1 MSDQKKSAPSGP
13 LEVASPIINSPFY
26 EPKYHWQIRKGE
38 PPLKAEGRRPASY
51 YFRVPEHAE
60 RGRRQNREQDLFGE
74 ADIGQ
79 EEELALVNLL
89 RQRVAT
95 WRSGELTGREYDGV
109 SPVTRELLAL
119 WRSEGRMQ
127 RLFFAQIEAAETIIF
142 LTEAAAPYRK
152 DIPKVPTDEPG
163 AEAKAQGFY
172 AFTRYACKMATGTGK
187 TTVMGMLAAWSIL
200 NRVATPTDD
209 RFTDTVLIVCPNV
222 TIRERLQELDPAR
235 GDLSL
240 YRTRQLVPPHRME
253 ELRRGEVM
261 IANWHR
267 LAKQETNSVNGQSAK
282 VVKTGEQL
290 EVVKNAGKK
299 NETREIRYF
308 ESDTAW
314 FKRIRQELGS
324 GRGRASHWLIFNDEA
339 HHAYRRGDRVTDE
352 ADLEEDKKLA
362 DKNAREATIWIEGL
376 DRINKLAGGR
386 RKGIRFCVDL
396 SATPFYIQGS
406 GNEVGRPFP
415 WVVSDFGLLDA
426 IESGLVKIPQLP
438 SRDATGAEEA
448 AYFNIWRWVQQKALQ
463 DGYGTQITPEIVM
476 TYASAPINLLAQEW
490 HQRFQEWER
499 FSKKQHK
506 HPVPPVF
513 IVVCRDT
520 RVAKAVYDWLA
531 EGEGGHGEAPSWFRN
546 QPGEEVTVRIDSRV
560 VEDIE
565 EGGTKDET
573 RRLRFILDT
582 VGKSEWPG
590 SKVPEE
596 WSELVRKHNDKVA
609 SDDNDGSLKWIDERT
624 PPGRDVRCIISVSML
639 AEGWDANTVTH
650 IVGLRPFGSQLLCEQ
665 VVGRALRR
673 RSYALLDDGS
683 EQFAEETAKVFGV
696 PFELVPFKVR
706 ESRDPMEQP
715 EPNHIYS
722 VLEKAQ
728 YEITVPF
735 VTGYQQGGQFEV
747 SVDWDRVSKVTIDPM
762 EIPQTVELAGLTAP
776 AGGLSA
782 YGPGE
787 RPKLSLNDWRAQF
800 REQQVAFRLAREV
813 CRRWQEE
820 NGTDS
825 VPVMQLFQQVLFSA
839 RRFLADPAKLVRK
852 GDSKACDL
860 LAVGHYMQSA
870 VSTLLDAVQRGGDQ
884 SYHELPIIPQGAS
897 GRGSTLYIDFYSTK
911 PIYPVEKCH
920 LNTMVADTGKWEQSA
935 AFALDS
941 HPGVVRWVKNDHLGF
956 IIPYRKR
963 NIQARYFPD
972 FIVVLDNG
980 LQLIVEIKGQYNDD
994 ADIKAKAAER
1004 WVKAVNEDGN
1014 WGVWLYRVVT
1024 DPIELSNLINE
1035 LALTK
1040 WNDDPLV
1047 LNGEGQLP
1055 LKPSAGR
1062 SDSTNLHHLDP
1073 EIISWLKVEEIWSE
1087 ESKRPSR
1094 IGHVDDCAYS
1104 MEFKR
1109 SLSVT
1114 SSDLSEA
1121 KVTRINLKRLLS
1133 IPSLSFSSVSL
1144 SGEIYSLSDVSDPI
1158 TIGFFAVVTLFAG
1171 AKAAKEL
1178 STESLDNHHAAVLI
1192 SLKDVQAPITI
1203 SSDVLLDN
1211 VNSLLVNDGESTIS
1225 DVKFQKIID
1234 RLSNDLKCIEVGD
1247 DGISLKS
1254 IVKYE

>member
-1 MSDQKKSAPSGP
+1 MSEQENPTPSGP
-13 LEVASPIINSPFY
+13 LEVESPIINSPFY
-26 EPKYHWQIRKGE
+26 EPRFHWQIRKGE
-38 PPLKAEGRRPASY
+38 PPVKAQGRRPASY
-51 YFRVPEHAE
+51 YLRVPEHAR
-60 RGRRQNREQDLFGE
+60 RGRRQGGEQDLFGE
-74 ADIGQ
+74 ADVGQ

-89 RQRVAT
+89 RQRVAA
-95 WRSGELTGREYDGV
+95 WRKGELTGREYDGA
-109 SPVTRELLAL
+109 SNVTRELLSL
-119 WRSEGRMQ
+119 WRSEDRMQ

-142 LTEAAAPYRK
+142 LTEAAEPYRK
-152 DIPKVPTDEPG
+152 DIPKIPTDEPG
-163 AEAKAQGFY
+163 AEAKAQGFR

-200 NRVATPTDD
+200 NRVAAPTDD

-267 LAKQETNSVNGQSAK
+267 LAKQETSTVNGQSAK
-282 VVKTGEQL
+282 VVKTGEPV

-308 ESDTAW
+308 ESDKAW

-324 GRGRASHWLIFNDEA
+324 GRGRAPHWLVFNDEA
-339 HHAYRRGDRVTDE
+339 HHAYRRGDRITDE

-362 DKNAREATIWIEGL
+362 EKNAREATIWIEGL
-376 DRINKLAGGR
+376 DRINKLAGGK

-463 DGYGTQITPEIVM
+463 DGYGTNITPEIVM

-499 FSKKQHK
+499 FAKKQHK

-520 RVAKAVYDWLA
+520 RVAKAVYEWLA
-531 EGEGGHGEAPSWFRN
+531 EGEGGHGEAPPWFRN

-582 VGKSEWPG
+582 VGKPEWPG
-590 SKVPEE
+590 GKVPEE
-596 WSELVRKHNDKVA
+596 WSELVRKHNEKVA
-609 SDDNDGSLKWIDERT
+609 SDDNDGSLKWIDERI
-624 PPGRDVRCIISVSML
+624 PPGRDVRCIVSVSML

-706 ESRDPMEQP
+706 ESRDPVEQP

-722 VLEKAQ
+722 VPEKAD
-728 YEITVPF
+728 YEITFPI
-735 VTGYQQGGQFEV
+735 VTGYQQRGHFDV
-747 SVDWDRVSKVTIDPM
+747 SVDWDRVSKVTLDPM
-762 EIPQTVELAGLTAP
+762 EIPQTVELVGLTAP
-776 AGGLSA
+776 EGALSA
-782 YGPGE
+782 YGPGA
-787 RPKLSLNDWRAQF
+787 RPKLSLNEWRAQF
-800 REQQVAFRLAREV
+800 RDQQVAFRLAREV

-820 NGTDS
+820 NGADA
-825 VPVMQLFQQVLFSA
+825 VPVTQLFQKVLFAA
-839 RRFLADPAKLVRK
+839 RRFLADPDKLVRR
-852 GDSKACDL
+852 GDSQACDL
-860 LAVGHYMQSA
+860 LAVGHYMQAA
-870 VSTLLDAVQRGGDQ
+870 VSTLLDAIQRGSGQ
-884 SYHELPIIPQGAS
+884 STHELPVIPQGAS
-897 GRGSTLYIDFYSTK
+897 GRGSTLHVDFYSTK

-920 LNTMVADTGKWEQSA
+920 LNAMVADTGKWEQSA
-935 AFALDS
+935 AFALDA
-941 HPGVVRWVKNDHLGF
+941 HPGVARWVKNDHLGF
-956 IIPYRKR
+956 VIPYRKR
-963 NIQARYFPD
+963 NIQARYIPD

-980 LQLIVEIKGQYNDD
+980 LQLIVEIKGQYDDD
-994 ADIKAKAAER
+994 ADVKAKAAGR
-1004 WVKAVNEDGN
+1004 WVRAVNHLGEHGRWSYVVVEDPQKLGSAIDTVSATG
-1014 WGVWLYRVVT
+1014 WDDEY
-1024 DPIELSNLINE
+1024 IELSQ
-1035 LALTK
+1035 
-1040 WNDDPLV
+1040 
-1047 LNGEGQLP
+1047 G
-1055 LKPSAGR
+1055 
-1062 SDSTNLHHLDP
+1062 
-1073 EIISWLKVEEIWSE
+1073 
-1087 ESKRPSR
+1087 
-1094 IGHVDDCAYS
+1094 
-1104 MEFKR
+1104 
-1109 SLSVT
+1109 
-1114 SSDLSEA
+1114 
-1121 KVTRINLKRLLS
+1121 
-1133 IPSLSFSSVSL
+1133 
-1144 SGEIYSLSDVSDPI
+1144 
-1158 TIGFFAVVTLFAG
+1158 
-1171 AKAAKEL
+1171 
-1178 STESLDNHHAAVLI
+1178 
-1192 SLKDVQAPITI
+1192 
-1203 SSDVLLDN
+1203 
-1211 VNSLLVNDGESTIS
+1211 
-1225 DVKFQKIID
+1225 
-1234 RLSNDLKCIEVGD
+1234 
-1247 DGISLKS
+1247 
-1254 IVKYE
+1254 